1 MTLQFQTLPEE
12 WLRRREGLGVWEGKG
27 KVAAVG
33 VACSPPARPLP
44 SVRGGSLYRS
54 FSSEHL
60 YYY

>member
-33 VACSPPARPLP
+33 VGVPFSGR
-44 SVRGGSLYRS
+44 VVGGER
-54 FSSEHL
+54 
-60 YYY
+60 